1 MMSHKQTAL
10 DALIALRAELDGLT
24 VEMTTSYA
32 ILTLARAQAMV
43 RCAFQEV
50 EQIQELKRQRR
61 IVPANVVQGVPV
73 PPGYPLTLPSPIAI
87 PSFDHTNEDGG
98 EA

>member
-1 MMSHKQTAL
+1 MSHKQTAL
-10 DALIALRAELDGLT
+10 DALAYICSALDGLAAD
-24 VEMTTSYA
+24 VVTSHG
-32 ILTLARAQAMV
+32 ILTLAQVQATV

-61 IVPANVVQGVPV
+61 IVPADV
-73 PPGYPLTLPSPIAI
+73 TLPSPTILA
-87 PSFDHTNEDGG
+87 SDEGG

>member
-1 MMSHKQTAL
+1 MSHKQTAL
-10 DALIALRAELDGLT
+10 DALDYIRNALDGLAAD
-24 VEMTTSYA
+24 VVTSHG
-32 ILTLARAQAMV
+32 ILTLAQIQATV
-43 RCAFQEV
+43 RCAQQAV
-50 EQIQELKRQRR
+50 EAIQELKRQRR

-73 PPGYPLTLPSPIAI
+73 PPGYPLTLPSPIAM